1 MISSGVATAIHFMYP
16 VFTTILM
23 MILYKEKKSNWRILA
38 IIIAI
43 IGVAL
48 LSISGSKETQLS
60 LSGIVIVLISG
71 LGYASYL
78 VAVNKV
84 NIQMSGLKL
93 TFYVFLFGGIILFTG
108 ISLFSGVQP
117 IPSWK
122 SFGSLL
128 LLAIIPT
135 IISNLALI
143 QAIKRI
149 GSTITSVL
157 GAMEPVTAITVG
169 LIFFNEIFTLQIAI
183 GIILFISAVLVIIL
197 KR

>member
-93 TFYVFLFGGIILFTG
+93 TFYVFLFGGIILFTEYLYSREYNPFPHG
-108 ISLFSGVQP
+108 NPLGHSYY
-117 IPSWK
+117 
-122 SFGSLL
+122 SLL
-128 LLAIIPT
+128 YQLLFQT
-135 IISNLALI
+135 
-143 QAIKRI
+143 
-149 GSTITSVL
+149 
-157 GAMEPVTAITVG
+157 
-169 LIFFNEIFTLQIAI
+169 
-183 GIILFISAVLVIIL
+183 
-197 KR
+197 